1 MCISAAAYAPMRAVE
16 TYRQTKPR
24 GKVKK
29 KGGKKSTSSPPK
41 VILIMQT
48 GHPYSTLFMGC
59 LADGADGHETHI
71 VILWWGFIILLRKL
85 TGGGFAGKWPQVKC
99 VPEVSYVVCYFFSM
113 DELSHQ

>member
-1 MCISAAAYAPMRAVE
+1 MRIIE
-16 TYRQTKPR
+16 TYRQTNHC

-29 KGGKKSTSSPPK
+29 KGGKRPKPLPPE

-59 LADGADGHETHI
+59 LVDGADGHEAHI

-85 TGGGFAGKWPQVKC
+85 TGGGFAAKMVQGQMC
-99 VPEVSYVVCYFFSM
+99 A
-113 DELSHQ
+113 